1 MMKKS
6 LLLLAA
12 LMLGGCATHWPE
24 TAMLNPQVIP
34 ANQQVYSGN
43 RITMEGVDKREAAY
57 VFSIKY
63 KEKAPVLVNSER
75 PLNLLMA
82 ERLAEGLRSQGL
94 EVGNSGT
101 TNLTLV
107 ISNAAVNVE
116 EKTFTYVTKSRVSLQ
131 VIADFQG
138 NRLTKQCNM
147 SSSKESPSEPGMA
160 DLESTLNLQLGSA
173 LQQIM
178 ADEALRGYLKG
189 QPATTGV

>member
-1 MMKKS
+1 MKKS

-43 RITMEGVDKREAAY
+43 RITMEGVDKREVAY

-138 NRLTKQCNM
+138 NRLTKQFNM

>member
-1 MMKKS
+1 MKKS

-24 TAMLNPQVIP
+24 TALLNPQIVP
-34 ANQQVYSGN
+34 ANQQYYSGN

-57 VFSIKY
+57 VFSIKK
-63 KEKAPVLVNSER
+63 KEKATVLVNSER
-75 PLNLLMA
+75 PLNLLVA
-82 ERLAEGLRSQGL
+82 EKLAEGLRSQGL
-94 EVGNSGT
+94 GVGNSGT

-107 ISNAAVNVE
+107 ISTAAVNVE

-138 NRLTKQCNM
+138 NRLTKQFNM
-147 SSSKESPSEPGMA
+147 SSSKEGPGEPSMA
-160 DLESTLNLQLGSA
+160 DLESTLNLQLGNV

-189 QPATTGV
+189 QPSGAGV

>member
-116 EKTFTYVTKSRVSLQ
+116 EKTFTYVIKSRVSLQ

-138 NRLTKQCNM
+138 NRLTKQFNM

>member
-12 LMLGGCATHWPE
+12 LVLGGCATHWPE
-24 TAMLNPQVIP
+24 SALLNPQVIP
-34 ANQQVYSGN
+34 SNQQYYSGN

-138 NRLTKQCNM
+138 NRLTKQFNM

>member
-138 NRLTKQCNM
+138 NRLTKQFNM

-160 DLESTLNLQLGSA
+160 ELESTLNLQLGSA

-189 QPATTGV
+189 QPATSGV

>member
-1 MMKKS
+1 MMKKL

-138 NRLTKQCNM
+138 NRLTKQFNM

>member
-57 VFSIKY
+57 VFFIKY

-138 NRLTKQCNM
+138 NRLTKQFNM
-147 SSSKESPSEPGMA
+147 SSSKESPSEPSMA
-160 DLESTLNLQLGSA
+160 DLESTLNLQLGSV

-178 ADEALRGYLKG
+178 ADDALRGYLKG
-189 QPATTGV
+189 QPNGAGV

>member
-1 MMKKS
+1 MKKL

-138 NRLTKQCNM
+138 NRLTKQFNM

>member
-1 MMKKS
+1 MKKS

-138 NRLTKQCNM
+138 NRLTKQFNM
-147 SSSKESPSEPGMA
+147 SSSKESPSEPSMA

>member
-12 LMLGGCATHWPE
+12 LILGGCATHWPE
-24 TAMLNPQVIP
+24 TALLNPQVIP
-34 ANQQVYSGN
+34 SNQQYYSGN

-57 VFSIKY
+57 VFSIKK
-63 KEKAPVLVNSER
+63 KEKAPVLVNSSSQ
-75 PLNLLMA
+75 PLNNLLA
-82 ERLAEGLRSQGL
+82 EKLAEGLRSQGL

-101 TNLTLV
+101 TNLTLA
-107 ISNAAVNVE
+107 ISTAAVTVE
-116 EKTFTYVTKSRVSLQ
+116 EKTFTYVTKSKVSLQ

-138 NRLTKQCNM
+138 NKLTKQFNM
-147 SSSKESPSEPGMA
+147 SSSKEEPGEPTMA
-160 DLESTLNLQLGSA
+160 DLESTLNQQLGSV

-189 QPATTGV
+189 QPS

>member
-1 MMKKS
+1 MKKS

-107 ISNAAVNVE
+107 ISNAAVTVE

-138 NRLTKQCNM
+138 NRLTKQFNM

>member
-43 RITMEGVDKREAAY
+43 RITMEGVDKREVAY

-138 NRLTKQCNM
+138 NRLTKQFNM

>member
-138 NRLTKQCNM
+138 NRLTKQFNM

>member
-1 MMKKS
+1 MKKS

-34 ANQQVYSGN
+34 SNQQYYSGN

-57 VFSIKY
+57 VFSIKK
-63 KEKAPVLVNSER
+63 KEKAAVLVNSEQ
-75 PLNLLMA
+75 PLNNLLA
-82 ERLAEGLRSQGL
+82 EKLAEGLRSQGL

-101 TNLTLV
+101 TNLTLA
-107 ISNAAVNVE
+107 ISTAAVTVE
-116 EKTFTYVTKSRVSLQ
+116 EKTFTYVTKSKVSLQ

-138 NRLTKQCNM
+138 NKLTKQFNM
-147 SSSKESPSEPGMA
+147 SSSKEEPGEPSMA
-160 DLESTLNLQLGSA
+160 DLESTLNQQLGSL

-189 QPATTGV
+189 QPS

>member
-101 TNLTLV
+101 TNLTLM

-138 NRLTKQCNM
+138 NRLTKQFNM

>member
-138 NRLTKQCNM
+138 NRLTKQFNM

-189 QPATTGV
+189 QPNGAGV

>member
-1 MMKKS
+1 MKKS

-138 NRLTKQCNM
+138 NRLTKQFNM

>member
-12 LMLGGCATHWPE
+12 LVLGGCATHWPE
-24 TAMLNPQVIP
+24 SALLNPQVIP
-34 ANQQVYSGN
+34 SNQQYYSGN

-138 NRLTKQCNM
+138 NRLTKQFNM

-178 ADEALRGYLKG
+178 ADEALRGYMKG

>member
-1 MMKKS
+1 MKKS

-116 EKTFTYVTKSRVSLQ
+116 EKTFTYVIKSRVSLQ

-138 NRLTKQCNM
+138 NRLTKQFNM

>member
-1 MMKKS
+1 MKKS

-12 LMLGGCATHWPE
+12 LTLGGCATHWPE

-138 NRLTKQCNM
+138 NRLTKQFNM

-189 QPATTGV
+189 QPATSGV

>member
-1 MMKKS
+1 MKKS

-138 NRLTKQCNM
+138 NRLTKQFNM

-189 QPATTGV
+189 QPATSGV

>member
-12 LMLGGCATHWPE
+12 LVLGGCATHWPE
-24 TAMLNPQVIP
+24 TALLNPQVIP
-34 ANQQVYSGN
+34 SNQQYYSGN

-57 VFSIKY
+57 VFSIKK
-63 KEKAPVLVNSER
+63 KEKAPVLVNSSQ
-75 PLNLLMA
+75 PLNSLLA
-82 ERLAEGLRSQGL
+82 EKLAEGLRSQGL

-101 TNLTLV
+101 TNLTLA
-107 ISNAAVNVE
+107 ISTAAVTVE

-138 NRLTKQCNM
+138 SKLTKQFNM
-147 SSSKESPSEPGMA
+147 SSSKESPGEPSMA
-160 DLESTLNLQLGSA
+160 DLESTLNQQLGSV

-189 QPATTGV
+189 QPS

>member
-1 MMKKS
+1 MKKS

-131 VIADFQG
+131 VSADFQG
-138 NRLTKQCNM
+138 NRLTKQFNM

-189 QPATTGV
+189 QPATSGV